1 MLIICLFWFFVCFF
15 VLYVFFFKQKTAYEM
30 RISDWS
36 SDVCSSDLL
45 DLGRGGND
53 GLLVLQAVAWA
64 DLDDADAGGQG
75 HAQVSS
81 VTRLASASTNS
92 PSAVRTVATT
102 PSRGAFSESSI
113 FIASITSNSC
123 PCATLSP
130 PATRT
135 STMRPGMGAATWSP
149 LPSAPA
155 CSAW

>member
-1 MLIICLFWFFVCFF
+1 M
-15 VLYVFFFKQKTAYEM
+15 FFFFMQKTAYEM

-36 SDVCSSDLL
+36 SDVCSSYLPLRADEAGCFDRSQASGRKVVDQL
-45 DLGRGGND
+45 DLGRGGHD

-64 DLDDADAGGQG
+64 DLDDADAGGQC

-92 PSAVRTVATT
+92 PSAVRTCATT

-113 FIASITSNSC
+113 FIASITSHSC

-130 PATRT
+130 PATLT
-135 STMRPGMGAATWSP
+135 STMRPGLRT
-149 LPSAPA
+149 
-155 CSAW
+155 

>member
-1 MLIICLFWFFVCFF
+1 M
-15 VLYVFFFKQKTAYEM
+15 FFFFMQKTAYEM

-36 SDVCSSDLL
+36 SDVCSSYLPLRADEAGGFDRSQASGRQAVDQL

-53 GLLVLQAVAWA
+53 GLLVLPAVAWA

-92 PSAVRTVATT
+92 PSAVRPCRTQ

-113 FIASITSNSC
+113 LLASLPRHYL
-123 PCATLSP
+123 PCT
-130 PATRT
+130 T
-135 STMRPGMGAATWSP
+135 
-149 LPSAPA
+149 
-155 CSAW
+155 